1 MLEVKL
7 SEDLGEAL
15 ERQARRER
23 VRPSTLVRRALESY
37 LEELADYQA
46 VKHAQRSGGKPIP
59 WADVKRRHGLAG

>member
-1 MLEVKL
+1 MLELKL
-7 SEDLGEAL
+7 SEVLGEAL
-15 ERQARRER
+15 ERQARRQR
-23 VRPSTLVRRALESY
+23 VKPSTLVRRALESY